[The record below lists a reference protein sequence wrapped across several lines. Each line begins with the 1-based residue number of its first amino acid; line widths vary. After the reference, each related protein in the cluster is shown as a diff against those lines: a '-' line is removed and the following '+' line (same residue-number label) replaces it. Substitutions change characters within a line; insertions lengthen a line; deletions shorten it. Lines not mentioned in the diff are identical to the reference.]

1 MDVAVKLEIF
11 EGPLDLL
18 FHLIRK
24 NEVDIHDIPIALI
37 TKQYLG
43 YLDLMRD
50 LNISLAGDF
59 LVMAATLTHIKSRTL
74 LPSLAASATEEEG
87 EDPRSD
93 LVSQLME
100 HQRIKLAAQRL
111 EGRPWLDRD
120 VFGRTGGKQEV
131 NQALADTQGAELV
144 AVGLFDLIEAFRRML
159 AQQGRQLAFNLPAAQ
174 VSLEE
179 RMGQL
184 LENLRRRQT
193 MTFEECFG
201 QERQRAQLVVTFLAI
216 LELTR
221 LGLLRVFQQ
230 RAPEDAGQAPAW
242 GTLRLYFMPLD
253 REEPAEEQ
261 ET

>member
-18 FHLIRK
+18 LHLIRK
-24 NEVDIHDIPIALI
+24 NEVDIQDIPIALI
-37 TKQYLG
+37 TRQYLD

-59 LVMAATLTHIKSRTL
+59 LVMAATLAHIKSRTL
-74 LPSLAASATEEEG
+74 LPSLAASAMEEEG
-87 EDPRSD
+87 EDPRTD

-100 HQRIKLAAQRL
+100 HQRIKLAASRL

-120 VFGRTGGKQEV
+120 VFGRSGGKQEV
-131 NQALADTQGAELV
+131 SQALADSQGAEAV

-159 AQQGRQLAFNLPAAQ
+159 AQQGRQPAFTLPAAQ
-174 VSLEE
+174 LSLEE

-184 LENLRRRQT
+184 LETLRSRQT
-193 MTFEECFG
+193 ITFAECFEG
-201 QERQRAQLVVTFLAI
+201 QGQRAQLVVTFLAI

-230 RAPEDAGQAPAW
+230 RAPEVDGASPAW

-253 REEPAEEQ
+253 RDESAEEQ